1 MVFFKF
7 YKEEVLE
14 KFLNQHF
21 KDGIVKS
28 TVFPKNLPYPV
39 FVSVKQDGSVLFSL
53 DGQVSPKEYEQVVEV
68 TEVNRKILNNGVL
81 LKEVSSLEVNPKV
94 SYVFDS
100 PKIKVFPLLSSNGC
114 KLFTYMGK
122 IYKELTPIR
131 GRKHTTN
138 LGEEYEKQE
147 NEGTLLE
154 VSCNEFTPNYEF
166 SDECVINPDLY
177 DFRKASKTEFIS
189 FYKTKVTKVGSGYS
203 AFEIIQRRI

>member
-53 DGQVSPKEYEQVVEV
+53 DGQVSPKEYENVVEV
-68 TEVNRKILNNGVL
+68 TEVNRKICNNGVL

-100 PKIKVFPLLSSNGC
+100 PKIKVFPLLSSNGY

-122 IYKELTPIR
+122 IYKELTPLR

-138 LGEEYEKQE
+138 LGEEYEKQD

-154 VSCNEFTPNYEF
+154 VSVNEFTPNYGF
-166 SDECVINPDLY
+166 SGECVINPDLY

-189 FYKTKVTKVGSGYS
+189 FYKTKVTKVGAGYS
-203 AFEIIQRRI
+203 AFVII